1 MKGHIRH
8 LHPGECPP
16 RCRNPASWQAIVYAG
31 RDPVTGRKR
40 QKTATRKGKREAE
53 DTLAELIA
61 RYGHGRR
68 VAPADATVEDL
79 LWRWLEHAK
88 TDGDGMSPPS
98 ASAAASHIRLYLAP
112 RVGRRKV
119 ARLDAEDLVRCYDDL
134 RAHGGLCRRCRR
146 RVRDGLP
153 PLGPGVEVDGW
164 VVGGPGRGDR
174 SHHRGPVPHATDCR
188 AGVPLAPSYV
198 RRIHATMH
206 SALEYARLVL
216 RWIDSNPAE
225 GVAPKVRKR
234 PVRPPRPTDVARL
247 LGAAAERD
255 FEFFVWLRLDAVTGA
270 RRGEVTALR
279 WDSVDLDDA
288 VVTMD
293 RNLVMGH
300 DDQGTPTLYE
310 KDSTKED
317 EPKRVEVD
325 AVTLGLLRELRR
337 RARERALGV
346 GMRLRPDAYVFS
358 PDEAGRVP
366 YRPSVMTFR
375 FARLRR
381 QVDLEQVRLHDLRH
395 FVASAMLRGGID
407 LVRAAART
415 GHAETT
421 LLRHY
426 AHFIGG
432 GREAALLLA
441 GLVDGPGPGATAE
454 AEDG

>member
-16 RCRNPASWQAIVYAG
+16 RCRNPAAWQAIVYAG

-40 QKTATRKGKREAE
+40 QKTATRRGKREAE
-53 DTLAELIA
+53 GVLAELVA

-112 RVGRRKV
+112 RVGRHKV
-119 ARLDAEDLVRCYDDL
+119 ARLDAEDLVRCYD
-134 RAHGGLCRRCRR
+134 
-146 RVRDGLP
+146 
-153 PLGPGVEVDGW
+153 
-164 VVGGPGRGDR
+164 
-174 SHHRGPVPHATDCR
+174 
-188 AGVPLAPSYV
+188 
-198 RRIHATMH
+198 
-206 SALEYARLVL
+206 
-216 RWIDSNPAE
+216 
-225 GVAPKVRKR
+225 
-234 PVRPPRPTDVARL
+234 
-247 LGAAAERD
+247 
-255 FEFFVWLRLDAVTGA
+255 
-270 RRGEVTALR
+270 
-279 WDSVDLDDA
+279 
-288 VVTMD
+288 
-293 RNLVMGH
+293 
-300 DDQGTPTLYE
+300 
-310 KDSTKED
+310 
-317 EPKRVEVD
+317 
-325 AVTLGLLRELRR
+325 
-337 RARERALGV
+337 
-346 GMRLRPDAYVFS
+346 
-358 PDEAGRVP
+358 
-366 YRPSVMTFR
+366 
-375 FARLRR
+375 
-381 QVDLEQVRLHDLRH
+381 DLRH

-454 AEDG
+454 AAAEDG